1 MLTRY
6 RIEIKYML
14 LIVFFLGSLVALDR
28 LDAFE
33 GLDGVVNDFMDWMTK
48 LGFIGMFIV
57 AVIGNSSLLIQVPYT
72 VPLLSAAL
80 NGASLPTMLFLG
92 LGAGIG
98 AGFGEVISYG
108 IADRILAQN
117 PDLSKSR
124 LYRWV
129 NRQVLEHPRMIPVIV
144 FIWGATVIPDDTVII
159 PLAMVKYGIRRIA
172 PPLFIS
178 KIIHN
183 FIVSFLFYEATGF
196 WARRISSE
204 VKTDL
209 ALGILMVFIL
219 VIFYQIEKTKA
230 VADSLRIPEEQGALD

>member
-1 MLTRY
+1 
-6 RIEIKYML
+6 ML

-209 ALGILMVFIL
+209 ALGILIVFIL

-230 VADSLRIPEEQGALD
+230 VAGSLRIPEEQGALD

>member
-1 MLTRY
+1 
-6 RIEIKYML
+6 ML

-209 ALGILMVFIL
+209 ALGILIVFIL

>member
-14 LIVFFLGSLVALDR
+14 LMVFFLGSLVALDR

-108 IADRILAQN
+108 IADKILAQN

-172 PPLFIS
+172 PPLFVS

-183 FIVSFLFYEATGF
+183 FIVSLLFYEATDF

-209 ALGILMVFIL
+209 ALGILIVFIL

-230 VADSLRIPEEQGALD
+230 VAGSLRIPEEQGALG

>member
-1 MLTRY
+1 
-6 RIEIKYML
+6 
-14 LIVFFLGSLVALDR
+14 
-28 LDAFE
+28 
-33 GLDGVVNDFMDWMTK
+33 MTK

>member
-1 MLTRY
+1 
-6 RIEIKYML
+6 ML

-230 VADSLRIPEEQGALD
+230 VAGSLRIPEEQGALD

>member
-209 ALGILMVFIL
+209 ALGILIVFIL

>member
-209 ALGILMVFIL
+209 ALGILIVFIL

-230 VADSLRIPEEQGALD
+230 VAGSLRIPEEQGALD

>member
-1 MLTRY
+1 
-6 RIEIKYML
+6 ML

>member
-1 MLTRY
+1 
-6 RIEIKYML
+6 ML
-14 LIVFFLGSLVALDR
+14 LIVFFLGGLVALDR

-33 GLDGVVNDFMDWMTK
+33 GLDGVVNDFMDWMTR

-209 ALGILMVFIL
+209 ALGILIAFIL

-230 VADSLRIPEEQGALD
+230 VAGSLRIPEEQGALD